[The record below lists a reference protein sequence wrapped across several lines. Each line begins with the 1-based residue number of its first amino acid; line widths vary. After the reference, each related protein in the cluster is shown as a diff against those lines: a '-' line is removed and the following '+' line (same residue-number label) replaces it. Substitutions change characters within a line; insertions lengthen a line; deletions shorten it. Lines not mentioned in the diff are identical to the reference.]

1 MSKYILAL
9 IALFLVTES
18 EGQLYINELVACNQ
32 NGIED
37 DFFQAEDWI
46 EIHNTGGIVNIN
58 LKWMMLSSQMGFHT
72 GCLNLLDQNTL
83 YLYFEILEVSF
94 RSVRLTF

>member
-18 EGQLYINELVACNQ
+18 EGQLYINELVAGNQ

-46 EIHNTGGIVNIN
+46 EIHNTGGIVN
-58 LKWMMLSSQMGFHT
+58 LAGYYLSDDPDSLDMWQFPGSPKNRFLGF
-72 GCLNLLDQNTL
+72 
-83 YLYFEILEVSF
+83 FWEF
-94 RSVRLTF
+94 F